1 MKRTSILLLVIL
13 VALAILGGAWLYRSQ
28 QASTTP
34 TAEAVPEAAP
44 TVAIAANVP
53 MTGVLSY
60 YGNAIR
66 EGATMAVDEL
76 PEGAGGAR
84 LAIDW
89 QDNGSDPKNTVGIMQ
104 QQFLRPVDVYISG
117 VKPQAMAIKD
127 AISTKGTPHFIF
139 TFDVYV
145 NQNSNNN
152 LRTWPNYKLEA
163 PVYLDYARSRGAT
176 RVAIVYVQLPHTSEE
191 FNTLVIPGL
200 KELGA
205 TEVYA
210 EPFELGTKD
219 FKDIAAKIRAF
230 GPDLIILNGFQA
242 DLVGMIRAARP
253 LGLIHDGNTI
263 CTYDLLD
270 AATVLGPDELEGLRL
285 VAPVFNTRPDRE
297 MTRLWRDRFQAR
309 YDEAPDYTH
318 AYAYDMITIIADA
331 ATRLALPATAEQ
343 WISALR
349 STGAEGVT
357 GPLSFDEDGSLD
369 SPVELGIY
377 HDGKLAPA
385 QP

>member
-1 MKRTSILLLVIL
+1 MKRSTIVLLVVIAVL
-13 VALAILGGAWLYRSQ
+13 VIFGGTWLFRSP
-28 QASTTP
+28 APTGLSTIDSGP
-34 TAEAVPEAAP
+34 GPVP
-44 TVAIAANVP
+44 TVAVAANVP

-76 PEGAGGAR
+76 AKKPGHLQ
-84 LAIDW
+84 LAVDW
-89 QDNGSDPKNTVGIMQ
+89 QDNGSDAKNAVTIMQ
-104 QQFLRPVDVYISG
+104 QQYLRPIDIYVSG

-127 AISTKGTPHFIF
+127 AISAKGTPHFIF

-145 NQNSNNN
+145 NHNSSNN

-163 PVYLDYARSRGAT
+163 PVYLEYARARGAH

-200 KELGA
+200 EKLGI
-205 TEVYA
+205 TDVYA
-210 EPFELGTKD
+210 EPFELGKKD
-219 FKDIAAKIRAF
+219 FKDVATKVRAF
-230 GPDLIILNGFQA
+230 KPDLIILNGFQA

-270 AATVLGPDELEGLRL
+270 AAKVLGPDELEGLRL
-285 VAPVFNTRPDRE
+285 VAPVFDTRPERE
-297 MTRLWRDRFQAR
+297 LIRLWRERFQAR
-309 YDEAPDYTH
+309 YDKAPDYTH
-318 AYAYDMITIIADA
+318 AYAYDMVTILNDA
-331 ATRLALPATAEQ
+331 GSRLTLPATAEQ
-343 WISALR
+343 WITALR
-349 STGAEGVT
+349 ATQTEGVT
-357 GPLSFDEDGSLD
+357 GPLSFDEDGSLVT
-369 SPVELGIY
+369 PVELGLY
-377 HDGKLAPA
+377 HDGKLAPT